1 MGFSEGLI
9 KVGEFKMKFELK
21 KIQKLENITS
31 AELSEYRKNPHVR
44 RSKEVKGG
52 FDKIVYA
59 TDQD

>member
-1 MGFSEGLI
+1 
-9 KVGEFKMKFELK
+9 MKFELK
-21 KIQKLENITS
+21 KLQKLETITS
-31 AELSEYRKNPHVR
+31 AELSEYRKNSHVR

>member
-31 AELSEYRKNPHVR
+31 AELSEYRKNSHVR
-44 RSKEVKGG
+44 RSKEVKGA
-52 FDKIVYA
+52 FDKIDYA